1 MGHLKK
7 IRRETKLLLL
17 KYQTVCRLHKALLLR
32 IWLRVHAKR
41 YYYTFILQD
50 FRIAFIQSFFF
61 SIDRCIL
68 NNLIRRK

>member
-50 FRIAFIQSFFF
+50 LFFF
-61 SIDRCIL
+61 Q
-68 NNLIRRK
+68 LIVAFLII